1 MRKEKMKSSIVKGL
15 IVSSIALGGVVIAGH
30 EANAAEWKANTP
42 DQIQIVNGQKE
53 YTMKLGDTLWAI
65 GQKINVNHVK
75 LAEINGINLSAG
87 EQYRLPVGRVISFE
101 GNVATVKES
110 NGQVVSQAVI
120 QDKDKVDA
128 SKPAGEPVNGD
139 QAQTPQN
146 SGQTT
151 TPAQPQTGNQD
162 GTQATTP
169 SENGG
174 TGQTET
180 SVTPTEP
187 TTPVE
192 PTEPSK
198 PTEPEKPVEPTN
210 PSEPEKP
217 VTPGKDMTPVNV
229 GNSGKIF
236 DSEAEAI
243 AYGDKEI
250 KDDNSKWYLWGYST
264 TDLLNKDNETIGK
277 WTVDFYN
284 PDKN

>member
-1 MRKEKMKSSIVKGL
+1 MKSSIVKGL
-15 IVSSIALGGVVIAGH
+15 IVSSIALGGLVVAGH

-75 LAEINGINLSAG
+75 LAEINGINLNAG

-128 SKPAGEPVNGD
+128 SKPAGEPVNGN

-146 SGQTT
+146 NGQTT

-180 SVTPTEP
+180 PC
-187 TTPVE
+187 
-192 PTEPSK
+192 
-198 PTEPEKPVEPTN
+198 
-210 PSEPEKP
+210 
-217 VTPGKDMTPVNV
+217 
-229 GNSGKIF
+229 
-236 DSEAEAI
+236 
-243 AYGDKEI
+243 
-250 KDDNSKWYLWGYST
+250 
-264 TDLLNKDNETIGK
+264 LLYTSDAADE
-277 WTVDFYN
+277 
-284 PDKN
+284 